1 MAARSGHLY
10 NPPPLENTQ
19 SLGRKLKSEVEE
31 KLKKDHQSQKL
42 GNPEG
47 PQWWGQGSQRRQN

>member
-19 SLGRKLKSEVEE
+19 SLGRKLKSEEEE
-31 KLKKDHQSQKL
+31 KLKKDHQS
-42 GNPEG
+42 
-47 PQWWGQGSQRRQN
+47 